1 MIYRNILLPFLI
13 TIICC
18 ISFVQSNVIGIDFG
32 SDTMKIA
39 IVKPGSPIEIV
50 SNFQSKR
57 KTPTIISF
65 YRGERLF
72 GSDAY
77 ALMGRKPELTI
88 TKFQR
93 MLGRSADHPIVQ
105 EVKKQYFPYEI
116 YTNETSYGTAI
127 KQESTYYTPEEL
139 LAMMLQHAKDM
150 TAAHGGHVI
159 KDCVITV
166 PSSFTQHERKA
177 MYAAADIADLRVL
190 TLIEENTAAALHYG
204 IDRVF
209 EEPNTVLYYNMG
221 SSHVQVSI
229 VTYSSYVVKESGK
242 NKTIGNIEVVGKAWD
257 SSLGG
262 FNFDVKLAEL
272 LANRFNEAWGKKA
285 SGKGK
290 DLKDYPRPMT
300 RLRLEANKVK
310 EVLSAN
316 GEYPVKSEQLH
327 EEVDLI
333 TKVTRAEF
341 EDACADLFSRLTAPI
356 EKALAMANLTLDSV
370 QAVELLG
377 GGVRMPKV
385 KKILDEYFKKGNDK
399 VEVGQHLNGDEAMA
413 LGASF
418 RAANLSTNF
427 RVRKVGITDI
437 STFGV
442 SVQLDPLPKEAVK
455 GGFFGLGSKKKDTGD
470 DSWHK
475 ETVLYPAMSQIPSKH
490 KTLAFNYDSDIL
502 CKLEYTD
509 DAQLPEGTKNVVAIY
524 NITGIADFAKETA
537 SKGLGHPKVH
547 LSFALDGNGMV
558 TLSKA
563 EATLEL
569 PIEKEEE
576 EEAKI
581 ESETNSTD
589 ATTEN
594 STNSTDTTDTTD
606 ATASAS
612 NSTTSEAEEKKN
624 DKKKSKKDSKKAKKA
639 KVDNVIRR
647 NLGIVDNSPFI
658 LHPTY
663 STSQVNE
670 SKLKLKALK
679 DADDQRKAKEAAL
692 NELEAYVYK
701 VKNRIMEEEDKLK
714 QISTDEQRQE
724 VMDLG
729 NAAEEWLYEDQS
741 AVTVADYKKK
751 QKEISSKAEAIFLR
765 FSELTARPKTVE
777 KALATLVN
785 VTAKIETWNTTMPH
799 ITAAEIEK
807 LTEAIEKAQT
817 WITDNVAL
825 QEKASPTDDPIFLS
839 TDIAGQLKPVSIE
852 FEKLLRKPKP
862 VPPKPKATK
871 STNKTSSSP
880 SSSNSTEDETIKVN
894 VNTTEE
900 TNINESDNE
909 KNAEEEVKITEET
922 EGKTDL

>member
-1 MIYRNILLPFLI
+1 MTSYRNVLLLVVSIICTILL
-13 TIICC
+13 
-18 ISFVQSNVIGIDFG
+18 ISSSVYGNVIGLDFG
-32 SDTMKIA
+32 SDSMKIA

-77 ALMGRKPELTI
+77 ALMGRKPELTF
-88 TKFQR
+88 TKFHR
-93 MLGRSADHPIVQ
+93 MIGRSPEHPLVQ
-105 EVKKQYFPYEI
+105 EVPKNQYFPYDI
-116 YTNETSYGTAI
+116 YTNETSRATLF
-127 KQESTYYTPEEL
+127 KQEDTYYTPEEL
-139 LAMMLQHAKDM
+139 VAMMLQHAKDI
-150 TAAHGGHVI
+150 TAAHGGHAI

-166 PSSFTQHERKA
+166 PSSFTQQERRA

-221 SSHVQVSI
+221 SSHVQVSV
-229 VTYSSYVVKESGK
+229 VTYSSYLVKEAGK
-242 NKTIGNIEVVGKAWD
+242 NKTIGNVEVVGKAWD

-290 DLKDYPRPMT
+290 DLKNYPRPMT

-341 EDACADLFSRLTAPI
+341 EEACTDLFARLTAPI
-356 EKALAMANLTLDSV
+356 EKALAMANLTLDNV

-385 KKILDEYFKKGNDK
+385 KKILDEYFKKGNEK

-427 RVRKVGITDI
+427 RVRKVGVSDI

-442 SVQLDPLPKEAVK
+442 SVQLDSLPKEPTK
-455 GGFFGLGSKKKDTGD
+455 GGFFGLLGSKKKEVDADT
-470 DSWHK
+470 WHK
-475 ETVLYPAMSQIPSKH
+475 ETVLYPAKSQIPSKQ

-509 DAQLPEGTKNVVAIY
+509 EVTLPEGTSNVVAVY

-537 SKGLGHPKVH
+537 SKGLGQPKVH
-547 LSFALDGNGMV
+547 LSFALDGNGIV

-569 PIEKEEE
+569 PAEKEEE
-576 EEAKI
+576 EELKVEAD
-581 ESETNSTD
+581 TNSTD
-589 ATTEN
+589 ATSSDN
-594 STNSTDTTDTTD
+594 STESST
-606 ATASAS
+606 SS
-612 NSTTSEAEEKKN
+612 NSTEAEGEEKVD
-624 DKKKSKKDSKKAKKA
+624 DKKKTKTPKKDKKSKKIKT
-639 KVDNVIRR
+639 DNVLRR

-663 STSQVNE
+663 STEQIIE
-670 SKLKLKALK
+670 SRLKLKALK
-679 DADDQRKAKEAAL
+679 DADDRRKAKEAAL
-692 NELEAYVYK
+692 NDLEGYIYK
-701 VKNRIMEEEDKLK
+701 VKNRIMDDEDKLK
-714 QISTDEQRQE
+714 KISTDEQRQE
-724 VMDLG
+724 VMDVS

-741 AVTVADYKKK
+741 TMTVADYKKK
-751 QKEISSKAEAIFLR
+751 QKEISVKAEAIFLR

-777 KALATLVN
+777 KALATLAN

-807 LTEAIEKAQT
+807 LTEIINKSQT
-817 WITDNVAL
+817 WITENVEK
-825 QEKASPTDDPIFLS
+825 QEKASLTEDPIFLS
-839 TDIAGQLKPVSIE
+839 SDIAGQLKPVSIE
-852 FEKLLRKPKP
+852 FEKLMRKPKP
-862 VPPKPKATK
+862 VPPKVKTP
-871 STNKTSSSP
+871 SNKTSSS
-880 SSSNSTEDETIKVN
+880 NSTKEEDETVRVN
-894 VNTTEE
+894 VNTTENASK
-900 TNINESDNE
+900 TESEGE
-909 KNAEEEVKITEET
+909 KKEEEEVKITTEES
-922 EGKTDL
+922 EGKSDL

>member
-1 MIYRNILLPFLI
+1 MASYRNIITLLVA
-13 TIICC
+13 ICMMLL
-18 ISFVQSNVIGIDFG
+18 SSVNSNVIGLDFG
-32 SDTMKIA
+32 SDSMKIA

-50 SNFQSKR
+50 TNFQSKR

-77 ALMGRKPELTI
+77 ALMGRKPELTL

-93 MLGRSADHPIVQ
+93 MLGRPVDHPLVD
-105 EVKKQYFPYEI
+105 EVAKTQYFPYDI
-116 YTNETSYGTAI
+116 YTNETSSATLF
-127 KQESTYYTPEEL
+127 KQEDTYYTPEEL
-139 LAMMLQHAKDM
+139 VAMMLQHAKDI
-150 TAAHGGHVI
+150 TAANGGLAI

-166 PSSFTQHERKA
+166 PSSFTQQERRA

-221 SSHVQVSI
+221 SSHVQVSV
-229 VTYSSYVVKESGK
+229 VTYSSYLVKEAGK
-242 NKTIGNIEVVGKAWD
+242 NKTIGNVEVVGKAWD

-272 LANRFNEAWGKKA
+272 LANRFNEVWGKKA

-290 DLKDYPRPMT
+290 DLKNYPRPMT

-341 EDACADLFSRLTAPI
+341 EDACSDLFARLTAPI
-356 EKALAMANLTLDSV
+356 EKALAMANLTLDSI

-427 RVRKVGITDI
+427 RVRKVGFSDI

-442 SVQLDPLPKEAVK
+442 SVQLDTLPREPTK
-455 GGFFGLGSKKKDTGD
+455 GGFFGLLGSKKKDAD
-470 DSWHK
+470 ADSWHK
-475 ETVLYPAMSQIPSKH
+475 ETVLYPAKSQIPSKQ

-509 DAQLPEGTKNVVAIY
+509 EVALPEGTNNVVAVY

-537 SKGLGHPKVH
+537 SKGLGQPKVH
-547 LSFALDGNGMV
+547 LSFSLDGNGMV

-569 PIEKEEE
+569 PVEKEEE
-576 EEAKI
+576 EESKA
-581 ESETNSTD
+581 EVETNSTD
-589 ATTEN
+589 TSAADN
-594 STNSTDTTDTTD
+594 STETS
-606 ATASAS
+606 SS
-612 NSTTSEAEEKKN
+612 NSTEAEGEEKKD
-624 DKKKSKKDSKKAKKA
+624 DKKKAKKDSKKDKKSKKA
-639 KVDNVIRR
+639 KTDNVLRR

-663 STSQVNE
+663 SSEQIIE
-670 SKLKLKALK
+670 SRLKLKALK
-679 DADDQRKAKEAAL
+679 DTDDQRKAKEAAL
-692 NELEAYVYK
+692 NDLEGYIYK
-701 VKNRIMEEEDKLK
+701 VKNRIMDDEDKLK
-714 QISTDEQRQE
+714 KVSTDEQRQE
-724 VMDLG
+724 VLDLS
-729 NAAEEWLYEDQS
+729 NTTEEWLYEDQS
-741 AVTVADYKKK
+741 AMTVTDYKKK
-751 QKEISSKAEAIFLR
+751 QKEISVKAEAIFLR

-777 KALATLVN
+777 KALATLAN
-785 VTAKIETWNTTMPH
+785 VTSKIETWNVSMPH

-807 LTEAIEKAQT
+807 LQEVISKAQT
-817 WITDNVAL
+817 WITENSEK
-825 QEKASPTDDPIFLS
+825 QENSNPIEDPIFLS
-839 TDIAGQLKPVSIE
+839 SDVAGQLKPVSLE
-852 FEKLLRKPKP
+852 FEKLMRKPKP
-862 VPPKPKATK
+862 VPPKVK
-871 STNKTSSSP
+871 SSANKTSSS
-880 SSSNSTEDETIKVN
+880 NSTKEEDETVRVN
-894 VNTTEE
+894 VNATEDSSTSNNE
-900 TNINESDNE
+900 TE
-909 KNAEEEVKITEET
+909 KKEAEEEVKITEET
-922 EGKTDL
+922 EGKSDL